1 METGGGNEGRIIAGM
16 YPMTEPIVNP
26 RDIVALK
33 RKDKLFSRIAER
45 YGDPPKWQRRPGF
58 VSLCHIILEQQ
69 ISIDSAKAH
78 FKKLKNYVKI
88 FTPKTILQLSDEEM
102 RLCQI
107 SRQKASYLRAL
118 AEVVIEKRLVFRSL
132 GRQDLDVTREQ
143 LTAVK
148 GIGRWTAD
156 IYAMFCLQA
165 KDLFPLGDI
174 AVMSAARELHPGATN
189 EDIERLSERWKPYRS
204 LAAYY
209 FWHYYLSKRGRS
221 A

>member
-1 METGGGNEGRIIAGM
+1 M
-16 YPMTEPIVNP
+16 PEPIVNP
-26 RDIVALK
+26 GDIAALK
-33 RKDKLFSRIAER
+33 RRDGLFSAIADR
-45 YGDPPKWQRRPGF
+45 YGDPPNWRRRPGF

-69 ISIDSAKAH
+69 VSIDSAKAH
-78 FKKLKNYVKI
+78 FAKLRAFLPR
-88 FTPKTILQLSDEEM
+88 FTPAAILGMSDAQM

-118 AEVVIEKRLVFRSL
+118 SEAVIEKRLAVSEL
-132 GRQDLDVTREQ
+132 GRQDLSLTREQ

-156 IYAMFCLQA
+156 VYSMFCLQA
-165 KDLFPLGDI
+165 KDIFPLGDI
-174 AVMSAARELHPGATN
+174 AMMSAALELHPGSSSG
-189 EDIERLSERWKPYRS
+189 DIERLSLRWKPYRS

-209 FWHYYLSKRGRS
+209 FWHHYLCARGRS

>member
-1 METGGGNEGRIIAGM
+1 
-16 YPMTEPIVNP
+16 MTEAIVNP
-26 RDIVALK
+26 RDISALK
-33 RKDKLFSRIAER
+33 RKDKVFTRIAER
-45 YGDPPKWQRRPGF
+45 YGDPPNWKRRPGF
-58 VSLCHIILEQQ
+58 VALCHIILEQQ

-78 FKKLKNYVKI
+78 FRKLKSYVGS
-88 FTPKTILQLSDEEM
+88 FNPRAILELSDEEL

-118 AEVVIEKRLVFRSL
+118 SEAVMEKRLVFKEL
-132 GRQDLDVTREQ
+132 GRQDLDVTKEQ
-143 LTAVK
+143 LIAIK

-156 IYAMFCLQA
+156 IYSMFCLQA
-165 KDLFPLGDI
+165 KDLFPVGDI
-174 AVMSAARELHPGATN
+174 AVMSAARELHPGAAT

-209 FWHYYLSKRGRS
+209 FWHYYLCKRGRS

>member
-1 METGGGNEGRIIAGM
+1 MKAGFIAGM
-16 YPMTEPIVNP
+16 EPMAEDIVNA
-26 RDIVALK
+26 RDIAALK
-33 RKDKLFSRIAER
+33 RRDKLFSRIAEQ
-45 YGDPPKWQRRPGF
+45 YGDPPNWKRSPGF

-78 FKKLKNYVKI
+78 FKKLKSFVI
-88 FTPKTILQLSDEEM
+88 SFTPRTILELSDEEM

-118 AEVVIEKRLVFRSL
+118 AEAVIEKRLIFRSL
-132 GRQDLDVTREQ
+132 GHQDPDVTREQ
-143 LTAVK
+143 LTAIK

-156 IYAMFCLQA
+156 IYAMFCLQD

-174 AVMSAARELHPGATN
+174 AVMSAARELHRGATTD
-189 EDIERLSERWKPYRS
+189 DIARLSERWKPHRS

-209 FWHYYLSKRGRS
+209 FWHYYLCERGRS

>member
-1 METGGGNEGRIIAGM
+1 MPEA
-16 YPMTEPIVNP
+16 IVNP
-26 RDIVALK
+26 RDIAALK
-33 RKDKLFSRIAER
+33 RRDKLFSAIAES
-45 YGDPPKWQRRPGF
+45 YGDPPSWKRRPGF

-69 ISIDSAKAH
+69 VSIDSAKAH
-78 FKKLKNYVKI
+78 FAKLRAYLPR
-88 FTPKTILQLSDEEM
+88 FTPASILGLSEAQM

-118 AEVVIEKRLVFRSL
+118 SEAVIEKRLVLSEL
-132 GRQDLDVTREQ
+132 GGQDLSLTREQ

-156 IYAMFCLQA
+156 VYSMFCLQA
-165 KDLFPLGDI
+165 KDIFPLGDI
-174 AVMSAARELHPGATN
+174 AVMKAALELHPGRSSG
-189 EDIERLSERWKPYRS
+189 DIERLSLCWKPHRS

-209 FWHYYLSKRGRS
+209 FWHYYLSERGRT